1 MNCQF
6 LKLTGK
12 KIGLAFQIRDDIID
26 IESPASESG
35 KPQGSDVM
43 KEKITYPSMMGI
55 EKSKIRSM
63 HLADEALDI
72 LKSLDLKTGNL
83 ESLTSYVV
91 TRNY

>member
-1 MNCQF
+1 
-6 LKLTGK
+6 
-12 KIGLAFQIRDDIID
+12 
-26 IESPASESG
+26 
-35 KPQGSDVM
+35 M
-43 KEKITYPSMMGI
+43 KEKITYPSMVGI

-72 LKSLDLKTGNL
+72 LKGLDLKTGNL